1 MLWGKNIK
9 KEQNDSTLVI
19 QNREP
24 KIELEKLN
32 MSGIRCKQIAI
43 WCAPSNVYQC
53 ILAMEYTI
61 IYLM

>member
-1 MLWGKNIK
+1 MMTEITIK

-19 QNREP
+19 QNREL

-32 MSGIRCKQIAI
+32 ISGIRCKQIAM

-53 ILAMEYTI
+53 IRNEYKI
-61 IYLM
+61 LFSM